1 MCIAPDGGRRLAGPE
16 TAALKAAPHGIQPA
30 GLAKPAALPQKPPN
44 QRHPK
49 SDAAP
54 FCMTADVEAFMADFD
69 LGKIRNI
76 GITAHIDAGKTTT
89 TERILYYTG
98 VSHRIGEVHD
108 GNTTTDYMDQE
119 RERGITITSAAVTC
133 EWKDHRINIIDTPGH
148 IDFNIEVNRSL
159 RVLDGAIFI
168 IEGVAGVQPQ
178 SETNWRLADR
188 YNVPRIIFI
197 NKLDRTG
204 ADFFR
209 AFATLKEKLDIVAL
223 PLQLPIGI
231 EDSFLGVIDLVEM
244 KAIIWEG
251 GELGAKFH
259 DEEIPEAMKEQAA
272 EYRQNL
278 LDTALSVDNEAM
290 EEYFDKGDVSVET
303 LKRCIKAGAISGAFR
318 PVLCGTAF
326 KNKGVQPL
334 LDAVLDYLPSP
345 VDVPGIRVAPEEGQ
359 DDDPNARRIKADPN
373 APFAG
378 LAFKI
383 INDKY
388 GTLTFV
394 RVYAGTLKSSDT
406 VMNTTKGH
414 KERIGRMF
422 QMHADKR
429 AEIKEVHAG
438 DIAAFVGL
446 KDTGTGDTLASSD
459 DPVVLER
466 MAFPVPVI
474 DISVEPKTKEGVEK
488 MTLGLQK
495 LAGEDPSLRLKTD
508 QETGQ
513 TILSGMG
520 ELHLEIII
528 DRLKREYGVDA
539 NIGAPQVAYRET
551 ISKSHT
557 ETYTHKKQSG
567 GSGQYAEVK
576 IVFEPQERNE
586 GVLFENKVVGGT
598 VPKEYIPA
606 VEKGIRNQ
614 ADTGVL
620 AGFPTV
626 DFKYTLV
633 DGKYHDVDSSAL
645 AFEIAAKACFRE
657 GMKKAGPII
666 LEPIMDVEITTPQD
680 HVGDVV
686 GDLNR
691 RRGQIQNQ
699 ESSGST
705 VIVRAHVP
713 LKEMFGYISHLRSMT
728 KGRASFTM
736 QFHHYDPVPR
746 NIADE
751 IMTKSA

>member
-1 MCIAPDGGRRLAGPE
+1 VGKGPARRPASCGQRRLNVSTTRLE
-16 TAALKAAPHGIQPA
+16 
-30 GLAKPAALPQKPPN
+30 
-44 QRHPK
+44 
-49 SDAAP
+49 
-54 FCMTADVEAFMADFD
+54 
-69 LGKIRNI
+69 KIRNI

-89 TERILYYTG
+89 TERMLYYTG
-98 VSHRIGEVHD
+98 SSYKIGEVHD
-108 GNTTTDYMDQE
+108 GNTTTDYMEQE

-133 EWKDHRINIIDTPGH
+133 EWNDHRINIIDTPGH

-159 RVLDGAIFI
+159 RVLDGAVFI

-204 ADFFR
+204 ADFYR
-209 AFATLKEKLDIVAL
+209 ACDSLKEKLDIVAV

-231 EDSFLGVIDLVEM
+231 EDKFAGVVDLVEM
-244 KAIIWEG
+244 KAVVWEG
-251 GELGAKFH
+251 TELGAKYH
-259 DEEIPEAMKEQAA
+259 DEPIPADLEERAK

-278 LDTALSVDNEAM
+278 LDTALSVDDAAM
-290 EEYFDKGDVSVET
+290 EEYFEKGDVSVET
-303 LKRCIKAGAISGAFR
+303 LKRCIKAGTISGAFR
-318 PVLCGTAF
+318 PVLCGSAF
-326 KNKGVQPL
+326 KNKAVQPL
-334 LDAVLDYLPSP
+334 LDAVVDYLPSP
-345 VDVPGIRVAPEEGQ
+345 VDVPGIPVVAAEGEPEDE
-359 DDDPNARRIKADPN
+359 NVERRRIKADPE

-394 RVYAGTLKSSDT
+394 RVYAGTLKNGDS
-406 VMNTTKGH
+406 VKNTTKGH
-414 KERIGRMF
+414 RERVGRMF

-429 AEIKEVHAG
+429 QEIKEVVAG

-446 KDTGTGDTLASSD
+446 KDTGTGDTLASEK
-459 DPVVLER
+459 DPVILER

-474 DISVEPKTKEGVEK
+474 DISVEPRTKDSVEK
-488 MTLGLQK
+488 MTIGLQK
-495 LAGEDPSLRLKTD
+495 LAAEDPSLRLKTD

-528 DRLKREYGVDA
+528 DRLKREYGVEA

-551 ISKSHT
+551 ITRPHT
-557 ETYTHKKQSG
+557 ETYTHKKQTG

-576 IVFEPQERNE
+576 IQFEPLERNG
-586 GVLFENKVVGGT
+586 GVVFENKVVGGS
-598 VPKEYIPA
+598 VPREYIPA
-606 VEKGIRNQ
+606 VEKGIKQ
-614 ADTGVL
+614 QSDTGVL

-626 DFKYTLV
+626 DFKYTLL

-645 AFEIAAKACFRE
+645 AFEIAAKACYRD
-657 GMKKAGPII
+657 GMRKAAPII
-666 LEPIMDVEITTPQD
+666 LEPIMDVEVTTPND

-691 RRGQIQNQ
+691 RRGMIQNQ

-705 VIVRAHVP
+705 VMVRAHVP
-713 LKEMFGYISHLRSMT
+713 LKEMFGYISELRSMT

-751 IMTKSA
+751 IMAKSA

>member
-1 MCIAPDGGRRLAGPE
+1 M
-16 TAALKAAPHGIQPA
+16 PA
-30 GLAKPAALPQKPPN
+30 TSL
-44 QRHPK
+44 
-49 SDAAP
+49 D
-54 FCMTADVEAFMADFD
+54 
-69 LGKIRNI
+69 KIRNI

-89 TERILYYTG
+89 TERILHYTG
-98 VSHRIGEVHD
+98 VSHKIGEVHD
-108 GNTTTDYMDQE
+108 GNTTTDYMEQE

-133 EWKDHRINIIDTPGH
+133 EWQGYQINIIDTPGH

-209 AFATLKEKLDIVAL
+209 AFATLKEKLDIIAI

-231 EDSFLGVIDLVEM
+231 EDKFIGVVDLVEM
-244 KAIIWEG
+244 KAIVWEG
-251 GELGAKFH
+251 GDLGAKYH
-259 DEEIPEAMKEQAA
+259 DEEIPADLLEQAK
-272 EYRQNL
+272 EYRQLL
-278 LDTALSVDNEAM
+278 LDTALSVDDAGM
-290 EEYFDKGDVSVET
+290 EEYFEHGDVSVAT
-303 LKRCIKAGAISGAFR
+303 LKRAIKTGAITGAFR

-334 LDAVLDYLPSP
+334 LDAVIDYLPSP
-345 VDVPGIRVAPEEGQ
+345 IDVPGIKVALEEGQ
-359 DDDPNARRIKADPN
+359 EDADVPDRRVIRADPK

-388 GTLTFV
+388 GALTFV
-394 RVYAGTLKSSDT
+394 RVYAGTLKSGDT
-406 VMNTTKGH
+406 VINTTKGH
-414 KERIGRMF
+414 RERIGRMF

-429 AEIKEVHAG
+429 AEVKEVTAG

-446 KDTGTGDTLASSD
+446 KDTGTGDTLASAD
-459 DPVVLER
+459 DKIILER
-466 MAFPVPVI
+466 MVFPVPVI
-474 DISVEPKTKEGVEK
+474 DISVEPKTKESVEK

-495 LAGEDPSLRLKTD
+495 LASEDPSLRLRTD

-528 DRLKREYGVDA
+528 DRLQREYAVEA

-551 ISKSHT
+551 ISKPHT

-576 IVFEPQERNE
+576 IVFEPQARNA
-586 GVLFENKVVGGT
+586 GVLFVNGVTGGS

-606 VEKGIRNQ
+606 VEKGIRVQ

-626 DFKYTLV
+626 DFKYTLT

-657 GMKKAGPII
+657 GMKKASPII
-666 LEPIMDVEITTPQD
+666 LEPIMDVEVTTPQD

-705 VIVRAHVP
+705 IIVRAHVP
-713 LKEMFGYISHLRSMT
+713 LKEMFGYISTLRSMT

-746 NIADE
+746 NIAEE
-751 IMTKSA
+751 IMAKSA

>member
-1 MCIAPDGGRRLAGPE
+1 
-16 TAALKAAPHGIQPA
+16 
-30 GLAKPAALPQKPPN
+30 
-44 QRHPK
+44 
-49 SDAAP
+49 
-54 FCMTADVEAFMADFD
+54 
-69 LGKIRNI
+69 
-76 GITAHIDAGKTTT
+76 
-89 TERILYYTG
+89 
-98 VSHRIGEVHD
+98 
-108 GNTTTDYMDQE
+108 
-119 RERGITITSAAVTC
+119 
-133 EWKDHRINIIDTPGH
+133 
-148 IDFNIEVNRSL
+148 
-159 RVLDGAIFI
+159 VLDGAIFI

-231 EDSFLGVIDLVEM
+231 EDKFAGVVDLVEM

-251 GELGAKFH
+251 GELGAKYH
-259 DEEIPEAMKEQAA
+259 DEPIPADLAEQAK
-272 EYRQNL
+272 EYRQLL
-278 LDTALSVDNEAM
+278 LDTALAVDDAAM
-290 EEYFDKGDVSVET
+290 EEYFDKGDVAVAT
-303 LKRCIKAGAISGAFR
+303 LKRCIKAGTISGAFR

-334 LDAVLDYLPSP
+334 LDAVVDYLPSP
-345 VDVPGIRVAPEEGQ
+345 VDVPGISVAAGEGEEDGEHS
-359 DDDPNARRIKADPN
+359 DRRRIKADPG

-394 RVYAGTLKSSDT
+394 RVYAGTLKSGDM
-406 VMNTTKGH
+406 VLNTTKGH
-414 KERIGRMF
+414 RERIGRMF

-446 KDTGTGDTLASSD
+446 KDTGTGDTLASQQ

-474 DISVEPKTKEGVEK
+474 DISVEPRTKEAVEK
-488 MTLGLQK
+488 MSLGLQK
-495 LAGEDPSLRLKTD
+495 LAGEDPSLRLRTD

-528 DRLKREYGVDA
+528 DRLRREYGVEA

-551 ISKSHT
+551 ITRPHT
-557 ETYTHKKQSG
+557 ETYTHKKQTG

-576 IVFEPQERNE
+576 IAFEPLARNE
-586 GVLFENKVVGGT
+586 GVMFENKVIGGA

-606 VEKGIRNQ
+606 VEKGIKQQ
-614 ADTGVL
+614 AESGVL

-626 DFKYTLV
+626 DFRFSLL

-645 AFEIAAKACFRE
+645 AFEIAAKSCFRD
-657 GMKKAGPII
+657 GMKKAAPII
-666 LEPIMDVEITTPQD
+666 LEPVMDVEITTPSD

-691 RRGQIQNQ
+691 RRGMIQNQ
-699 ESSGST
+699 ESTGST

-713 LKEMFGYISHLRSMT
+713 LKEMFGYISDLRSMT

-746 NIADE
+746 AIADE
-751 IMTKSA
+751 IMAKSA

>member
-1 MCIAPDGGRRLAGPE
+1 MSDHPAPVSAA
-16 TAALKAAPHGIQPA
+16 TAALA
-30 GLAKPAALPQKPPN
+30 
-44 QRHPK
+44 R
-49 SDAAP
+49 
-54 FCMTADVEAFMADFD
+54 
-69 LGKIRNI
+69 IRNI

-108 GNTTTDYMDQE
+108 GNTTTDYMAQE

-159 RVLDGAIFI
+159 RVLDGAVFI

-204 ADFFR
+204 ADFYR
-209 AFATLKEKLDIVAL
+209 AFDTLKEKLDIVAL
-223 PLQLPIGI
+223 PLQLPIGV
-231 EDSFLGVIDLVEM
+231 EDNFLGVVDLVEM

-259 DEEIPEAMKEQAA
+259 DEEIPADLMEKAKEA
-272 EYRQNL
+272 RQLL
-278 LDTALSVDNEAM
+278 LDTALSVDDAGM
-290 EEYFDKGDVSVET
+290 EEYFEKGDVDVAT
-303 LKRCIKAGAISGAFR
+303 LKRAIKTGTIAGAFR

-345 VDVPGIRVAPEEGQ
+345 IDVPGISIAAEEGEE
-359 DDDPNARRIKADPN
+359 DGEHSNRRRIPANPD

-388 GTLTFV
+388 GTLTFI
-394 RVYAGTLKSSDT
+394 RVYAGTLKTGDT
-406 VMNTTKGH
+406 VMNTTKDH
-414 KERIGRMF
+414 KERISRMF

-459 DPVVLER
+459 DPVILER
-466 MAFPVPVI
+466 MSFPVPVI
-474 DISVEPKTKEGVEK
+474 DISVEPKTKDSVEK
-488 MTLGLQK
+488 MSIGLQK

-508 QETGQ
+508 QESGQ

-528 DRLKREYGVDA
+528 DRLRREYGVDC

-576 IVFEPQERNE
+576 VIFEPTERNTGIVFE
-586 GVLFENKVVGGT
+586 NKTVGGS
-598 VPKEYIPA
+598 VPREYIPA
-606 VEKGIRNQ
+606 VEKGIRVQ
-614 ADTGVL
+614 SDTGVL
-620 AGFPTV
+620 AGFQTV

-657 GMKKAGPII
+657 GMKKASPII
-666 LEPIMDVEITTPQD
+666 LEPVMDVEVTTPND

-699 ESSGST
+699 ESAGST
-705 VIVRAHVP
+705 VMVRAHVP
-713 LKEMFGYISHLRSMT
+713 LKEMFGYISDLRSMT

-751 IMTKSA
+751 IMSKAG

>member
-1 MCIAPDGGRRLAGPE
+1 MSVTMSEATSLLA
-16 TAALKAAPHGIQPA
+16 
-30 GLAKPAALPQKPPN
+30 
-44 QRHPK
+44 
-49 SDAAP
+49 
-54 FCMTADVEAFMADFD
+54 
-69 LGKIRNI
+69 KIRNI

-108 GNTTTDYMDQE
+108 GNTTTDYMEQE

-159 RVLDGAIFI
+159 RVLDGAVFI

-204 ADFFR
+204 ADFYR
-209 AFATLKEKLDIVAL
+209 AFDTLKEKLDIVAL
-223 PLQLPIGI
+223 PLQLPIGT
-231 EDSFLGVIDLVEM
+231 EDQFIGVVDLVEM

-259 DEEIPEAMKEQAA
+259 DEPIPPDLMEKALEH
-272 EYRQNL
+272 RQTL
-278 LDTALSVDNEAM
+278 LDTALSVDNDAM
-290 EEYFDKGDVSVET
+290 EEYFDKGDVDVST

-345 VDVPGIRVAPEEGQ
+345 IDVPGIKVAADEGVEERV
-359 DDDPNARRIKADPN
+359 DDDRRVIPANPDS
-373 APFAG
+373 PFAG

-394 RVYAGTLKSSDT
+394 RVYAGTLKSGDT
-406 VMNTTKGH
+406 VMNTTKDH
-414 KERIGRMF
+414 RERIGRMF

-446 KDTGTGDTLASSD
+446 KDTGTGDTLASAD

-495 LAGEDPSLRLKTD
+495 LAGEDPSLRLRTD
-508 QETGQ
+508 QESGQ

-528 DRLKREYGVDA
+528 DRLRREYGVDA

-551 ISKSHT
+551 ISRPHT
-557 ETYTHKKQSG
+557 ETYTHKKQTG

-576 IVFEPQERNE
+576 IVFEPLERNA
-586 GVLFENKVVGGT
+586 GIVFENKVVGGA
-598 VPKEYIPA
+598 VPREYIPA
-606 VEKGIRNQ
+606 VEKGIRVQ
-614 ADTGVL
+614 CETGVL

-626 DFKYTLV
+626 DFKYTLI

-645 AFEIAAKACFRE
+645 AFEIAAKACFRD
-657 GMKKAGPII
+657 GMKRATPII
-666 LEPIMDVEITTPQD
+666 LEPVMDVEVTTPQD

-691 RRGQIQNQ
+691 RRGVIQSQ
-699 ESSGST
+699 DSSGST

-713 LKEMFGYISHLRSMT
+713 LKEMFGYISQLRGMT

-751 IMTKSA
+751 IMSKSG

>member
-1 MCIAPDGGRRLAGPE
+1 MSANPLA
-16 TAALKAAPHGIQPA
+16 L
-30 GLAKPAALPQKPPN
+30 
-44 QRHPK
+44 
-49 SDAAP
+49 
-54 FCMTADVEAFMADFD
+54 
-69 LGKIRNI
+69 IRNI

-98 VSHRIGEVHD
+98 MSHRIGEVHD

-159 RVLDGAIFI
+159 RVLDGAVFI

-204 ADFFR
+204 ADFYR
-209 AFATLKEKLDIVAL
+209 AFDTLKEKLDIIAL
-223 PLQLPIGI
+223 PLQLPIGE
-231 EDSFLGVIDLVEM
+231 EDKFIGVIDLIEM
-244 KAIIWEG
+244 KAIVWEG

-259 DEEIPEAMKEQAA
+259 DEPIPAELADKAA
-272 EYRQNL
+272 EYRQLL
-278 LDTALSVDNEAM
+278 LDTALSVDDAGM
-290 EEYFDKGDVSVET
+290 EEYFEKGDVSIET
-303 LKRCIKAGAISGAFR
+303 LKRAIKTGTISGAFR

-345 VDVPGIRVAPEEGQ
+345 IDVPGIAVAAEEGQ
-359 DDDPNARRIKADPN
+359 EETDLTGRRRIKADPN
-373 APFAG
+373 APFSG

-388 GTLTFV
+388 GALTFV
-394 RVYAGTLKSSDT
+394 RVYSGTLKSGDT
-406 VMNTTKGH
+406 VLNTTREG
-414 KERIGRMF
+414 KERVGRMF

-446 KDTGTGDTLASSD
+446 KDTGTGDTLASAD

-474 DISVEPKTKEGVEK
+474 DISVEPKTKDSVEK

-508 QETGQ
+508 QESGQ

-528 DRLKREYGVDA
+528 DRLRREYGVEA

-551 ISKSHT
+551 ISKPHT
-557 ETYTHKKQSG
+557 EVYTHKKQSG

-576 IVFEPQERNE
+576 IIFEPLDRNG
-586 GVLFENKVVGGT
+586 GVVFENKVVGGS

-606 VEKGIRNQ
+606 VEKGIRMQ
-614 ADTGVL
+614 CETGVL
-620 AGFPTV
+620 AGFQTV

-645 AFEIAAKACFRE
+645 AFEIAAKACFRD
-657 GMKKAGPII
+657 GMKKASPII
-666 LEPIMDVEITTPQD
+666 LEPIMDVEVTTPND

-691 RRGQIQNQ
+691 RRGQIQTQ
-699 ESSGST
+699 ETAGST
-705 VIVRAHVP
+705 IMVRAHVP
-713 LKEMFGYISHLRSMT
+713 LKEMFGYISDLRSMT

-751 IMTKSA
+751 IMAKSA

>member
-1 MCIAPDGGRRLAGPE
+1 MSVTPLD
-16 TAALKAAPHGIQPA
+16 
-30 GLAKPAALPQKPPN
+30 
-44 QRHPK
+44 
-49 SDAAP
+49 
-54 FCMTADVEAFMADFD
+54 
-69 LGKIRNI
+69 KIRNI

-98 VSHRIGEVHD
+98 VSHKIGEVHD
-108 GNTTTDYMDQE
+108 GNTTTDYMEQE

-133 EWKDHRINIIDTPGH
+133 EWKDTRINIIDTPGH

-188 YNVPRIIFI
+188 YNVPRLIFI

-204 ADFFR
+204 ADFYR
-209 AFATLKEKLDIVAL
+209 AFDTLLEKLDIVAL
-223 PLQLPIGI
+223 PLQLPIGV
-231 EDSFLGVIDLVEM
+231 EDGFLGVVDLVEM

-251 GELGAKFH
+251 GELGAKYH
-259 DEEIPEAMKEQAA
+259 YEDIPADMA
-272 EYRQNL
+272 ELVATHRQTL
-278 LDTALSVDNEAM
+278 LDTALSVDEQAM
-290 EEYFDKGDVSVET
+290 EEYFDKGDVSIET
-303 LKRCIKAGAISGAFR
+303 MKRCIKRGTIDGSFR

-334 LDAVLDYLPSP
+334 LDAVIDYLPSP
-345 VDVPGIRVAPEEGQ
+345 IDVPGIAVAVEEGEEEGNLA
-359 DDDPNARRIKADPN
+359 DRRRIPADPK

-394 RVYAGTLKSSDT
+394 RVYAGTLKSGDM
-406 VMNTTKGH
+406 VQNTTKGH
-414 KERIGRMF
+414 RERIGRMF

-429 AEIKEVHAG
+429 AEIKEVEAG

-446 KDTGTGDTLASSD
+446 KDTGTGDTLASND

-474 DISVEPKTKEGVEK
+474 DISVEPRTKEAVEK

-495 LAGEDPSLRLKTD
+495 LAGEDPSLRLRTD

-528 DRLKREYGVDA
+528 DRLRREYGVDC

-551 ISKSHT
+551 ISKPHT
-557 ETYTHKKQSG
+557 EIYTHKKQSG

-576 IVFEPQERNE
+576 IIFAPLERNT
-586 GVLFENKVVGGT
+586 GVVFENKVVGGS

-606 VEKGIRNQ
+606 VEKGIRVQ

-645 AFEIAAKACFRE
+645 AFEIAAKACFRD
-657 GMKKAGPII
+657 GMKLAGPII
-666 LEPIMDVEITTPQD
+666 LEPIMDVEVTTPQD

-746 NIADE
+746 NVADE
-751 IMTKSA
+751 IMKKSA

>member
-1 MCIAPDGGRRLAGPE
+1 
-16 TAALKAAPHGIQPA
+16 
-30 GLAKPAALPQKPPN
+30 
-44 QRHPK
+44 
-49 SDAAP
+49 
-54 FCMTADVEAFMADFD
+54 MAHSP
-69 LGKIRNI
+69 LEKIRNI

-98 VSHRIGEVHD
+98 KSHRIGEVHD
-108 GNTTTDYMDQE
+108 GNTTTDYMEQE
-119 RERGITITSAAVTC
+119 RERGITITSAAVTAM
-133 EWKDHRINIIDTPGH
+133 WNDNRINIIDTPGH

-188 YNVPRIIFI
+188 YRVPRIIFI

-204 ADFFR
+204 ADFYK
-209 AFATLKEKLDIVAL
+209 AAETLTEKLGINWVA
-223 PLQLPIGI
+223 LQLPIGI
-231 EDSFLGVIDLVEM
+231 EDQLKGVVDLVEM
-244 KAIIWEG
+244 KALIWEG
-251 GELGAKFH
+251 DELGAKYH
-259 DEEIPEAMKEQAA
+259 EAPIPADMADKVA
-272 EYRQNL
+272 EYRQIL
-278 LDTALSVDNEAM
+278 LDTAVGIDETAM
-290 EEYFDKGDVSVET
+290 EEYFADGDVSIAT
-303 LKRCIKAGAISGAFR
+303 LKRCIKKGTISGEFR
-318 PVLCGTAF
+318 PVLCGSAF

-334 LDAVLDYLPSP
+334 LDAVIDYLPSP
-345 VDVPGIRVAPEEGQ
+345 LDVEGIKVAPEEGQ
-359 DDDPNARRIKADPN
+359 DETAERRIIAVKTDG
-373 APFAG
+373 PFAG

-388 GTLTFV
+388 GNLTFV
-394 RVYAGTLKSSDT
+394 RVYSGVLRQGDM

-429 AEIKEVHAG
+429 EEIKEVIAG

-446 KDTGTGDTLASSD
+446 KDTGTGDTLASQE

-474 DISVEPKTKEGVEK
+474 DISVEPKTKEAVEK
-488 MTLGLQK
+488 MTMGLGK
-495 LAGEDPSLRLKTD
+495 LAGEDPSLRVKTD

-513 TILSGMG
+513 VILSGMG
-520 ELHLEIII
+520 ELHLEIIV
-528 DRLKREYGVDA
+528 DRLRREYGVDC

-551 ISKSHT
+551 ITKSHT

-576 IVFEPQERNE
+576 ITFEPKERNTGIE
-586 GVLFENKVVGGT
+586 FHNGVVGGS

-606 VEKGIRNQ
+606 VDKGIKVQ

-626 DFKYTLV
+626 DFKFSLV

-645 AFEIAAKACFRE
+645 AFEIAGKACFRE
-657 GMKKAGPII
+657 GMKKAGPVI
-666 LEPIMDVEITTPQD
+666 LEPIMDVEVTTPQD

-691 RRGQIQNQ
+691 RRGVIQNQ
-699 ESSGST
+699 DMAGTS

-713 LKEMFGYISHLRSMT
+713 LKEMFGYISNLRGMT
-728 KGRASFTM
+728 KGRASFSM

-746 NIADE
+746 NVADE
-751 IMTKSA
+751 IMKAAG

>member
-1 MCIAPDGGRRLAGPE
+1 MSGTPLD
-16 TAALKAAPHGIQPA
+16 
-30 GLAKPAALPQKPPN
+30 
-44 QRHPK
+44 
-49 SDAAP
+49 
-54 FCMTADVEAFMADFD
+54 
-69 LGKIRNI
+69 KIRNI

-98 VSHRIGEVHD
+98 ESHKIGEVHD

-133 EWKDHRINIIDTPGH
+133 NWKDTRINIIDTPGH

-209 AFATLKEKLDIVAL
+209 AFGTLKEKLDIIAL

-231 EDSFLGVIDLVEM
+231 EDKFLGVIDLVEM
-244 KAIIWEG
+244 KSIIWEG

-259 DEEIPEAMKEQAA
+259 DEPIPADLAEQAA
-272 EYRQNL
+272 EYRQLL
-278 LDTALSVDNEAM
+278 LDTALSVDDAGM
-290 EEYFDKGDVSVET
+290 EEYFEKGDVAVET
-303 LKRCIKAGAISGAFR
+303 LKRAIKTGTISGAFR

-334 LDAVLDYLPSP
+334 LDAVIDYLPSP
-345 VDVPGIRVAPEEGQ
+345 VDVPGIAVALDEGV
-359 DDDPNARRIKADPN
+359 DESEHPDRRRIPADPK

-394 RVYAGTLKSSDT
+394 RVYAGTLKSGDM

-414 KERIGRMF
+414 RERIGRMF

-429 AEIKEVHAG
+429 AEIKEVEAG

-446 KDTGTGDTLASSD
+446 KDTGTGDTLASND
-459 DPVVLER
+459 DPVILER

-474 DISVEPKTKEGVEK
+474 DISVEPRTKEAVEK

-495 LAGEDPSLRLKTD
+495 LAGEDPSLRLRTD

-528 DRLKREYGVDA
+528 DRLRREYGVDC

-551 ISKSHT
+551 ISKPWT

-576 IVFEPQERNE
+576 IIFEPQERNA
-586 GVLFENKVVGGT
+586 GVLFENKVVGGS

-606 VEKGIRNQ
+606 VEKGIKVQ

-657 GMKKAGPII
+657 GMKKASPII

-705 VIVRAHVP
+705 VIVRAQVP
-713 LKEMFGYISHLRSMT
+713 LKEMFGDISHLRSMT
-728 KGRASFTM
+728 KGRAPFTM

-751 IMTKSA
+751 IMAKSA

>member
-1 MCIAPDGGRRLAGPE
+1 MSGTPLD
-16 TAALKAAPHGIQPA
+16 
-30 GLAKPAALPQKPPN
+30 
-44 QRHPK
+44 
-49 SDAAP
+49 
-54 FCMTADVEAFMADFD
+54 
-69 LGKIRNI
+69 KIRNI

-98 VSHRIGEVHD
+98 ESHKIGEVHD

-133 EWKDHRINIIDTPGH
+133 NWKDTRINIIDTPGH

-209 AFATLKEKLDIVAL
+209 AFGTLKEKLDIIAL

-231 EDSFLGVIDLVEM
+231 EDKFLGVIDLVEM

-259 DEEIPEAMKEQAA
+259 DEPIPADLAEQAA
-272 EYRQNL
+272 EYRQLL
-278 LDTALSVDNEAM
+278 LDTALSVDDAGM
-290 EEYFDKGDVSVET
+290 EEYFEKGDVAVDT
-303 LKRCIKAGAISGAFR
+303 LKRAIKTGTISGAFR

-334 LDAVLDYLPSP
+334 LDAVIDYLPSP
-345 VDVPGIRVAPEEGQ
+345 VDVPGIAVALDEGV
-359 DDDPNARRIKADPN
+359 DESEHPDRRRIPADPK

-394 RVYAGTLKSSDT
+394 RVYAGTLKSGDM

-414 KERIGRMF
+414 RERIGRMF

-429 AEIKEVHAG
+429 AEIKEVEAG

-446 KDTGTGDTLASSD
+446 KDTGTGDTLASND
-459 DPVVLER
+459 DPVILER

-474 DISVEPKTKEGVEK
+474 DISVEPRTKEAVEK

-495 LAGEDPSLRLKTD
+495 LAGEDPSLRLRTD

-528 DRLKREYGVDA
+528 DRLRREYGVDC

-551 ISKSHT
+551 ISKPWT

-576 IVFEPQERNE
+576 IIFEPQERNA
-586 GVLFENKVVGGT
+586 GVLFENKVVGGS
-598 VPKEYIPA
+598 VPREYIPA
-606 VEKGIRNQ
+606 VEKGIKVQ

-657 GMKKAGPII
+657 GMKKASPII

-705 VIVRAHVP
+705 VIVRAQVP

-751 IMTKSA
+751 IMAKSA

>member
-1 MCIAPDGGRRLAGPE
+1 MSIVPLDR
-16 TAALKAAPHGIQPA
+16 
-30 GLAKPAALPQKPPN
+30 
-44 QRHPK
+44 
-49 SDAAP
+49 
-54 FCMTADVEAFMADFD
+54 
-69 LGKIRNI
+69 IRNI

-98 VSHRIGEVHD
+98 VSHKIGEVHD

-133 EWKDHRINIIDTPGH
+133 EWKDNRINIIDTPGH

-204 ADFFR
+204 ADFYR
-209 AFATLKEKLDIVAL
+209 AFDTLLEKLDIVAL
-223 PLQLPIGI
+223 PLQLPIGE
-231 EDSFLGVIDLVEM
+231 EDSFLGVVDLVEM

-251 GELGAKFH
+251 GELGAKYH
-259 DEEIPEAMKEQAA
+259 YEDIPADLADKAA
-272 EYRQNL
+272 KYRQEL
-278 LDTALSVDNEAM
+278 LDTALSVDTEAM
-290 EEYFDKGDVSVET
+290 EEYFEKGDVEIET
-303 LKRCIKAGAISGAFR
+303 LKKCIKRGTIDGTFR

-334 LDAVLDYLPSP
+334 LDAVIDYLPSP
-345 VDVPGIRVAPEEGQ
+345 IDVPGIAVAAEEGEEDGLTSEQ
-359 DDDPNARRIKADPN
+359 IAEVHAKRRRIKADPK

-383 INDKY
+383 INDKF

-394 RVYAGTLKSSDT
+394 RVYSGTLKSGDT
-406 VMNTTKGH
+406 VQNTTKGH
-414 KERIGRMF
+414 RERIGRMF

-429 AEIKEVHAG
+429 ELIDEVIAG

-446 KDTGTGDTLASSD
+446 KDTGTGDTLASND
-459 DPVVLER
+459 DPVILER

-474 DISVEPKTKEGVEK
+474 DISVEPRTKEAVEK

-495 LAGEDPSLRLKTD
+495 LAGEDPSLRLRTD

-528 DRLKREYGVDA
+528 DRLRREYGVDC

-551 ISKSHT
+551 ISKAHT

-576 IVFEPQERNE
+576 IIFEPLERNT
-586 GVLFENKVVGGT
+586 GIVFENKVVGGS

-606 VEKGIRNQ
+606 VEKGIRVQ

-626 DFKYTLV
+626 DFKYTLI

-645 AFEIAAKACFRE
+645 AFEIAAKACFRD
-657 GMKKAGPII
+657 GMKNAAPII

-746 NIADE
+746 NVADE
-751 IMTKSA
+751 IMKKSA

>member
-1 MCIAPDGGRRLAGPE
+1 MPGPDLA
-16 TAALKAAPHGIQPA
+16 H
-30 GLAKPAALPQKPPN
+30 
-44 QRHPK
+44 
-49 SDAAP
+49 
-54 FCMTADVEAFMADFD
+54 
-69 LGKIRNI
+69 IRNI

-108 GNTTTDYMDQE
+108 GNTTTDYMEQE

-133 EWKDHRINIIDTPGH
+133 EWRDHRINIIDTPGH

-188 YNVPRIIFI
+188 YNVPRVIFI

-204 ADFFR
+204 ADFYR
-209 AFATLKEKLDIVAL
+209 SLATLKEKLDIVAL

-231 EDSFLGVIDLVEM
+231 EDKFIGVVDLVEM
-244 KAIIWEG
+244 KALVWEG
-251 GELGAKFH
+251 GELGAKYH
-259 DEEIPEAMKEQAA
+259 DEPIPADMAKSVA
-272 EYRQNL
+272 EYRQVL
-278 LDTALSVDNEAM
+278 LDTALSVDDAAM
-290 EEYFDKGDVSVET
+290 EEYFEKGDVSADT
-303 LKRCIKAGAISGAFR
+303 LKRCIKAGSISGAFR

-334 LDAVLDYLPSP
+334 LDAVIDYLPSP
-345 VDVPGIRVAPEEGQ
+345 IDVPGISVATEEDDEEGLVR
-359 DDDPNARRIKADPN
+359 RRIKADPD

-394 RVYAGTLKSSDT
+394 RVYAGTLKSGDT
-406 VMNTTKGH
+406 VLNTTREH
-414 KERIGRMF
+414 RERIGRMF

-446 KDTGTGDTLASSD
+446 KDTGTGDTLASEK
-459 DPVVLER
+459 DPVILER

-474 DISVEPKTKEGVEK
+474 DISVEPRTKEGVEK

-495 LAGEDPSLRLKTD
+495 LAGEDPSLRLRSD

-528 DRLKREYGVDA
+528 DRLKREYGVEA
-539 NIGAPQVAYRET
+539 NVGAPQVAYRET
-551 ISKSHT
+551 ISRPHT
-557 ETYTHKKQSG
+557 EIYTHKKQTG

-576 IVFEPQERNE
+576 IKFEPLDRNS
-586 GVLFENKVVGGT
+586 GVQFENDVVGGS
-598 VPKEYIPA
+598 VPREYIPA
-606 VEKGIRNQ
+606 VEKGLKSQ
-614 ADTGVL
+614 AGTGVL

-626 DFKYTLV
+626 DFKASLL

-645 AFEIAAKACFRE
+645 AFEIAAKACFRD

-666 LEPIMDVEITTPQD
+666 LEPVMDVEVTTPQD

-691 RRGQIQNQ
+691 RRGMIQNQ

-705 VIVRAHVP
+705 IIVRAHVP
-713 LKEMFGYISHLRSMT
+713 LKEMFGYISDLRSMT

>member
-1 MCIAPDGGRRLAGPE
+1 M
-16 TAALKAAPHGIQPA
+16 TSTQPL
-30 GLAKPAALPQKPPN
+30 GL
-44 QRHPK
+44 
-49 SDAAP
+49 
-54 FCMTADVEAFMADFD
+54 
-69 LGKIRNI
+69 IRNI

-98 VSHRIGEVHD
+98 VSHKIGEVHD
-108 GNTTTDYMDQE
+108 GNTTTDYMEQE

-133 EWKDHRINIIDTPGH
+133 EWKGHRINIIDTPGH

-209 AFATLKEKLDIVAL
+209 AFDTLKEKLDIVAL

-231 EDSFLGVIDLVEM
+231 EETFVGVVDLVEM

-251 GELGAKFH
+251 GELGAAFH
-259 DEEIPEAMKEQAA
+259 DAPIPAELAEKAAAYREA
-272 EYRQNL
+272 L
-278 LDTALSVDNEAM
+278 LDTALSVDTVAM
-290 EEYFDKGDVSVET
+290 EEYFEKGDVSVET
-303 LKRCIKAGAISGAFR
+303 LKRCIKQGAISGAFR

-345 VDVPGIRVAPEEGQ
+345 IDVPGIKVAAEEGEE
-359 DDDPNARRIKADPN
+359 DTPEALAKRRVIPANPN

-394 RVYAGTLKSSDT
+394 RVYSGVLKSGDT

-414 KERIGRMF
+414 RERIGRMF

-429 AEIKEVHAG
+429 AEIKEVTAG

-446 KDTGTGDTLASSD
+446 KDTGTGDTLAAAED
-459 DPVVLER
+459 QVVLER

-551 ISKSHT
+551 ISRAHT

-576 IVFEPQERNE
+576 IIFEPQERNQ
-586 GVLFENKVVGGT
+586 GVLFENKVVGGAI
-598 VPKEYIPA
+598 PKEYIPA
-606 VEKGIRNQ
+606 VEKGIRVQ

-620 AGFPTV
+620 AGFQTV
-626 DFKYTLV
+626 DFKYILV

-666 LEPIMDVEITTPQD
+666 LEPIMDVEVTTPND

-691 RRGQIQNQ
+691 RRGMIQNQ

-746 NIADE
+746 NVADE
-751 IMTKSA
+751 IMAKSA

>member
-1 MCIAPDGGRRLAGPE
+1 V
-16 TAALKAAPHGIQPA
+16 
-30 GLAKPAALPQKPPN
+30 
-44 QRHPK
+44 
-49 SDAAP
+49 SDTP
-54 FCMTADVEAFMADFD
+54 LDR
-69 LGKIRNI
+69 IRNI

-98 VSHRIGEVHD
+98 VSHKIGEVHD

-133 EWKDHRINIIDTPGH
+133 EWNGTRINIIDTPGH

-209 AFATLKEKLDIVAL
+209 AFDTLKEKLDIVAL
-223 PLQLPIGI
+223 PLQLPIGE
-231 EDSFLGVIDLVEM
+231 EDKFLGVVDLVEM

-251 GELGAKFH
+251 GELGAKYH
-259 DEEIPEAMKEQAA
+259 YEPIPEDLVAKSG
-272 EYRQNL
+272 EYRQLL
-278 LDTALSVDNEAM
+278 LDTAVSVDEKAM
-290 EEYFDKGDVSVET
+290 EEYFANGDVSVAT
-303 LKRCIKAGAISGAFR
+303 LKACIKKGTISGEFR

-334 LDAVLDYLPSP
+334 LDAVIDYLPSP
-345 VDVPGIRVAPEEGQ
+345 VDVPGIAVALDEGI
-359 DDDPNARRIKADPN
+359 DETLHPDRRRIPANPK

-394 RVYAGTLKSSDT
+394 RVYAGTLKSGDT
-406 VMNTTKGH
+406 VMNTTKSH
-414 KERIGRMF
+414 RERIGRMF

-429 AEIKEVHAG
+429 EEIKEVHAG

-459 DPVVLER
+459 DPVILER

-474 DISVEPKTKEGVEK
+474 DISVEPRTKEAVEK

-495 LAGEDPSLRLKTD
+495 LAGEDPSLRLRTD

-528 DRLKREYGVDA
+528 DRLRREYGVDC

-551 ISKSHT
+551 ISKAHT
-557 ETYTHKKQSG
+557 EIYTHKKQTG
-567 GSGQYAEVK
+567 GSGQYAEVR
-576 IVFEPQERNE
+576 IVFEPMERNG
-586 GVLFENKVVGGT
+586 GVVFENKVVGGSI
-598 VPKEYIPA
+598 PREFIPA
-606 VEKGIRNQ
+606 VEKGIRVQ

-626 DFKYTLV
+626 DFKYTLI

-657 GMKKAGPII
+657 GMKKASPII
-666 LEPIMDVEITTPQD
+666 LEPIMDVEVTTPQD

-705 VIVRAHVP
+705 IIVRALVP

-751 IMTKSA
+751 IMAKSA

>member
-1 MCIAPDGGRRLAGPE
+1 MSESVQEAKS
-16 TAALKAAPHGIQPA
+16 AL
-30 GLAKPAALPQKPPN
+30 
-44 QRHPK
+44 
-49 SDAAP
+49 S
-54 FCMTADVEAFMADFD
+54 
-69 LGKIRNI
+69 KIRNI

-98 VSHRIGEVHD
+98 VSHKIGEVHE
-108 GNTTTDYMDQE
+108 GNTTTDYMAQE

-133 EWKDHRINIIDTPGH
+133 EWHDHRINIIDTPGH

-159 RVLDGAIFI
+159 RVLDGAIFV

-204 ADFFR
+204 ADFYY
-209 AFATLKEKLDIVAL
+209 AFSTLKEKLDIVAV
-223 PLQLPIGI
+223 PLQLPIGAEENFI
-231 EDSFLGVIDLVEM
+231 GVVDLVEM
-244 KAIIWEG
+244 RAIVWEG

-259 DEEIPEAMKEQAA
+259 YEEIPDELKEKAA
-272 EYRQNL
+272 EARQTL
-278 LDTALSVDNEAM
+278 LDTALAMDDAAM
-290 EEYFDKGDVSVET
+290 EEYFEKGDVDVAT
-303 LKRCIKAGAISGAFR
+303 LKKCIKKGAISGEFR
-318 PVLCGTAF
+318 PVMCGTAF

-334 LDAVLDYLPSP
+334 LDAVIDYLPAPDEVEGIRIAPPEGEEVDEDFLPIVP
-345 VDVPGIRVAPEEGQ
+345 VDPDG
-359 DDDPNARRIKADPN
+359 K
-373 APFAG
+373 FAG

-383 INDKY
+383 ISDKY

-394 RVYAGTLKSSDT
+394 RVYRGVLNSGDT
-406 VMNTTKGH
+406 ILNTTKGH
-414 KERIGRMF
+414 KERVGRMF

-429 AEIKEVHAG
+429 QEVKSVGAG

-446 KDTGTGDTLASSD
+446 KDTVTGDTLAD
-459 DPVVLER
+459 AADPVVLER
-466 MAFPVPVI
+466 MQFPVPVI
-474 DISVEPKTKEGVEK
+474 DISVEPKTKDAVEK
-488 MTLGLQK
+488 MTLALQK
-495 LAGEDPSLRLKTD
+495 LTAEDPSLHLKTD

-520 ELHLEIII
+520 ELHLDIIV
-528 DRLKREYGVDA
+528 DRLRREYGVDA

-551 ISKSHT
+551 ITKPHV

-567 GSGQYAEVK
+567 GSGQFAEVK
-576 IVFEPQERNE
+576 IEFAPSDKPDEIV
-586 GVLFENKVVGGT
+586 FENKVVGGT

-606 VEKGIRNQ
+606 VEKGIRMQ
-614 ADTGVL
+614 STTGVL

-626 DFKYTLV
+626 DFKFTLL

-657 GMKKAGPII
+657 GMKNAGPVI
-666 LEPIMDVEITTPQD
+666 LEPIMDVEITTPND

-691 RRGQIQNQ
+691 RRGIIQNQ
-699 ESSGST
+699 ETAGST
-705 VIVRAHVP
+705 VMIRAQVP
-713 LKEMFGYISHLRSMT
+713 LKEMFGYISHLRSAT

-746 NIADE
+746 NVADE
-751 IMTKSA
+751 IIAKSA

>member
-1 MCIAPDGGRRLAGPE
+1 MSE
-16 TAALKAAPHGIQPA
+16 TVQEAKSAL
-30 GLAKPAALPQKPPN
+30 
-44 QRHPK
+44 
-49 SDAAP
+49 S
-54 FCMTADVEAFMADFD
+54 
-69 LGKIRNI
+69 KIRNI

-108 GNTTTDYMDQE
+108 GNTTTDYMAQE

-133 EWKDHRINIIDTPGH
+133 EWNGNRINIIDTPGH

-159 RVLDGAIFI
+159 RVLDGAIFV

-204 ADFFR
+204 ANFDY
-209 AFATLKEKLDIVAL
+209 AFSTLKEKLDIVAI
-223 PLQLPIGI
+223 PLQLPIGA
-231 EDSFLGVIDLVEM
+231 EENFVGVVDLVEM
-244 KAIIWEG
+244 RAIVWEG

-259 DEEIPEAMKEQAA
+259 YEEIPADLKEKAEEA
-272 EYRQNL
+272 RQNL
-278 LDTALSVDNEAM
+278 LDTALAVDDAAM
-290 EEYFDKGDVSVET
+290 EEYFEKGEVDIAT
-303 LKRCIKAGAISGAFR
+303 LKKCIKKGAVSGEFR
-318 PVLCGTAF
+318 PVMCGTAF

-334 LDAVLDYLPSP
+334 LDAVIDYLPAPDEVEGIRIAPPEDEEVDENFLPIVP
-345 VDVPGIRVAPEEGQ
+345 VDPDG
-359 DDDPNARRIKADPN
+359 K
-373 APFAG
+373 FAG

-383 INDKY
+383 ISDKY

-394 RVYAGTLKSSDT
+394 RVYRGVLSVGDT
-406 VMNTTKGH
+406 VLNTTKGH
-414 KERIGRMF
+414 KERVGRMF

-429 AEIKEVHAG
+429 QEVKSVGAG

-446 KDTGTGDTLASSD
+446 KDTVTGDTLAD
-459 DPVVLER
+459 ATDPVVLER
-466 MAFPVPVI
+466 MQFPVPVI
-474 DISVEPKTKEGVEK
+474 DISVEPKTKDAVEK
-488 MTLGLQK
+488 MTLALQK
-495 LAGEDPSLRLKTD
+495 LTAEDPSLQLKTD

-520 ELHLEIII
+520 ELHLDIIV
-528 DRLKREYGVDA
+528 DRLRREYNVDA

-551 ISKSHT
+551 ITKPYVH
-557 ETYTHKKQSG
+557 TYTHKKQSG
-567 GSGQYAEVK
+567 GSGQFAEVK
-576 IVFEPQERNE
+576 IEFAPSDKPDEII
-586 GVLFENKVVGGT
+586 FENKVVGGA
-598 VPKEYIPA
+598 VPREYIPA

-614 ADTGVL
+614 SSTGVM

-626 DFKYTLV
+626 DFKFTLL

-657 GMKKAGPII
+657 GMKLAGPVI
-666 LEPIMDVEITTPQD
+666 LEPIMDVEITTPND

-691 RRGQIQNQ
+691 RRGIIQNQ
-699 ESSGST
+699 ETSGST
-705 VIVRAHVP
+705 VMIRAQVP
-713 LKEMFGYISHLRSMT
+713 LKEMFGYISHLRSAT

-746 NIADE
+746 NVAEE
-751 IMTKSA
+751 IMAQSS

>member
-1 MCIAPDGGRRLAGPE
+1 MSTDALA
-16 TAALKAAPHGIQPA
+16 
-30 GLAKPAALPQKPPN
+30 
-44 QRHPK
+44 R
-49 SDAAP
+49 
-54 FCMTADVEAFMADFD
+54 
-69 LGKIRNI
+69 IRNI

-98 VSHRIGEVHD
+98 VSHKIGEVHD
-108 GNTTTDYMDQE
+108 GNTTTDYMAQE

-159 RVLDGAIFI
+159 RVLDGAVFI

-204 ADFFR
+204 ADFYR
-209 AFATLKEKLDIVAL
+209 AFDTLKEKLDIVAL
-223 PLQLPIGI
+223 PLQLPIGA
-231 EDSFLGVIDLVEM
+231 EDQFLGVVDLIEM

-259 DEEIPEAMKEQAA
+259 DEEIPADLLEKAKA
-272 EYRQNL
+272 YRQNL
-278 LDTALSVDNEAM
+278 LDTALSVDDAGM
-290 EEYFDKGDVSVET
+290 EEYFENGDVSIET
-303 LKRCIKAGAISGAFR
+303 LKRALKTGTISGAFR

-334 LDAVLDYLPSP
+334 LDAVLDFLPSP
-345 VDVPGIRVAPEEGQ
+345 IDVPGISVAAEEGEE
-359 DDDPNARRIKADPN
+359 DGEFSDRRRIPANPD

-394 RVYAGTLKSSDT
+394 RVYSGTLRSGDT
-406 VMNTTKGH
+406 VMNTTKDQ
-414 KERIGRMF
+414 KERISRMF

-446 KDTGTGDTLASSD
+446 KDTQTGDTLASQE
-459 DPVVLER
+459 DPVILER

-474 DISVEPKTKEGVEK
+474 DISVEPKTKDSVEK
-488 MTLGLQK
+488 MSIGLQK

-508 QETGQ
+508 QESGQ

-528 DRLKREYGVDA
+528 DRLRREYGVDC

-551 ISKSHT
+551 ISKPWT

-576 IVFEPQERNE
+576 VLFEPQERNA
-586 GVLFENKVVGGT
+586 GVAFENKTVGGS

-606 VEKGIRNQ
+606 VEKGIRVQ

-620 AGFPTV
+620 AGFQTV

-657 GMKKAGPII
+657 GMKKASPII
-666 LEPIMDVEITTPQD
+666 LEPVMDVEVTTPND

-699 ESSGST
+699 ESAGST
-705 VIVRAHVP
+705 VMVRAHVP
-713 LKEMFGYISHLRSMT
+713 LKEMFGYISDLRSMT

-746 NIADE
+746 NVADE
-751 IMTKSA
+751 LVKKAG

>member
-1 MCIAPDGGRRLAGPE
+1 MGHAPFLICPPCSLDGRRFAVSVTPL
-16 TAALKAAPHGIQPA
+16 
-30 GLAKPAALPQKPPN
+30 
-44 QRHPK
+44 
-49 SDAAP
+49 D
-54 FCMTADVEAFMADFD
+54 
-69 LGKIRNI
+69 KIRNI

-98 VSHRIGEVHD
+98 ESHKIGEVHD

-133 EWKDHRINIIDTPGH
+133 QWKDNRINIIDTPGH

-204 ADFFR
+204 ADFYR
-209 AFATLKEKLDIVAL
+209 AFDTLKEKLDIVAL
-223 PLQLPIGI
+223 PLQLPIGE
-231 EDSFLGVIDLVEM
+231 EDKFIGVVDLVEM
-244 KAIIWEG
+244 KAIVWEG
-251 GELGAKFH
+251 GDLGAKYH
-259 DEEIPEAMKEQAA
+259 DEPIPADLADKAA
-272 EYRQNL
+272 EYRQTL
-278 LDTALSVDNEAM
+278 LDTAVSVDEKAM
-290 EEYFDKGDVSVET
+290 EEYFEKGDVSVAT
-303 LKRCIKAGAISGAFR
+303 LKACIKKGTISGEFR

-345 VDVPGIRVAPEEGQ
+345 VDVEGIKVAPEEGEEE
-359 DDDPNARRIKADPN
+359 DAERRVIPADEN

-388 GTLTFV
+388 GNLTFV
-394 RVYAGTLKSSDT
+394 RVYRGVLRSGDM
-406 VMNTTKGH
+406 VMNTTNDSP
-414 KERIGRMF
+414 ERIGPMF

-429 AEIKEVHAG
+429 EEIKEVTAG

-446 KDTGTGDTLASSD
+446 KDTGTGDTLASAD

-474 DISVEPKTKEGVEK
+474 DISVEPKTKESVEK
-488 MTLGLQK
+488 MTIGLQK

-528 DRLKREYGVDA
+528 DRLRREYGVDC

-551 ISKSHT
+551 ISKPHT
-557 ETYTHKKQSG
+557 ETYPHKKQTG
-567 GSGQYAEVK
+567 GSGQFAEVK
-576 IVFEPQERNE
+576 VVFEPLERN
-586 GVLFENKVVGGT
+586 GGIVFENKVVGGS

-606 VEKGIRNQ
+606 VEKGIKVQ

-666 LEPIMDVEITTPQD
+666 LEPIMDVEVTTPQD

-691 RRGQIQNQ
+691 RRGVIQSQ
-699 ESSGST
+699 DMAGTS

-713 LKEMFGYISHLRSMT
+713 LKEMFGYISNLRGMT
-728 KGRASFTM
+728 KGRASFSM

-746 NIADE
+746 NVADE
-751 IMTKSA
+751 IMKNSA

>member
-1 MCIAPDGGRRLAGPE
+1 
-16 TAALKAAPHGIQPA
+16 
-30 GLAKPAALPQKPPN
+30 
-44 QRHPK
+44 
-49 SDAAP
+49 
-54 FCMTADVEAFMADFD
+54 MAHSP
-69 LGKIRNI
+69 LEKIRNI

-98 VSHRIGEVHD
+98 KSHRIGEVHD
-108 GNTTTDYMDQE
+108 GNTTTDYMEQE
-119 RERGITITSAAVTC
+119 RERGITITSAAVTAM
-133 EWKDHRINIIDTPGH
+133 WNDNRINIIDTPGH

-188 YNVPRIIFI
+188 YRVPRIIFV

-204 ADFFR
+204 ADFYK
-209 AFATLKEKLDIVAL
+209 AADTLTEKLGINWVA
-223 PLQLPIGI
+223 LQLPIGI
-231 EDSFLGVIDLVEM
+231 EDQLKGVVDLVEM
-244 KAIIWEG
+244 KALVWEG
-251 GELGAKFH
+251 DELGAKYH
-259 DEEIPEAMKEQAA
+259 EAPIPADMADKVA
-272 EYRQNL
+272 EYRQKL
-278 LDTALSVDNEAM
+278 LDTAVGIDETAM
-290 EEYFDKGDVSVET
+290 EEYFADGNVSVET
-303 LKRCIKAGAISGAFR
+303 LKRCIKKGTISGEFR
-318 PVLCGTAF
+318 PVLCGSAF

-334 LDAVLDYLPSP
+334 LDAVIDYLPSP
-345 VDVPGIRVAPEEGQ
+345 LDVEGIKVAPEEGQ
-359 DDDPNARRIKADPN
+359 DETAERRIIPVKTDG
-373 APFAG
+373 PFAG

-388 GTLTFV
+388 GNLTFV
-394 RVYAGTLKSSDT
+394 RVYSGVLRQGDM

-429 AEIKEVHAG
+429 EEIKEVIAG

-446 KDTGTGDTLASSD
+446 KDTGTGDTLASQE
-459 DPVVLER
+459 DPVILER

-474 DISVEPKTKEGVEK
+474 DISVEPKTKDAVEK
-488 MTLGLQK
+488 MSIGLGK
-495 LAGEDPSLRLKTD
+495 LAGEDPSLRVKTD

-520 ELHLEIII
+520 ELHLEIIV
-528 DRLKREYGVDA
+528 DRLRREYNVDC

-551 ISKSHT
+551 ITKSHT

-576 IVFEPQERNE
+576 ITFEPKERNTGIE
-586 GVLFENKVVGGT
+586 FVNAVVGGS

-606 VEKGIRNQ
+606 VDKGIKVQ

-626 DFKYTLV
+626 DFKFSLV

-645 AFEIAAKACFRE
+645 AFEIAGKACFRE
-657 GMKKAGPII
+657 GMKKAGPVI
-666 LEPIMDVEITTPQD
+666 LEPIMDVEVTTPQD

-691 RRGQIQNQ
+691 RRGVIQNQ
-699 ESSGST
+699 DMAGTS

-713 LKEMFGYISHLRSMT
+713 LKEMFGYISNLRGMT
-728 KGRASFTM
+728 KGRASFSM

-746 NIADE
+746 NVADE
-751 IMTKSA
+751 IMKAAG

>member
-1 MCIAPDGGRRLAGPE
+1 
-16 TAALKAAPHGIQPA
+16 
-30 GLAKPAALPQKPPN
+30 
-44 QRHPK
+44 
-49 SDAAP
+49 
-54 FCMTADVEAFMADFD
+54 MTDTPLDR
-69 LGKIRNI
+69 IRNI
-76 GITAHIDAGKTTT
+76 GITAHIDAGKT
-89 TERILYYTG
+89 
-98 VSHRIGEVHD
+98 
-108 GNTTTDYMDQE
+108 TTTDYMDQE

-133 EWKDHRINIIDTPGH
+133 EWKDTRINIIDTPGH

-159 RVLDGAIFI
+159 RVLDGAVFI

-188 YNVPRIIFI
+188 YKVPRIIFI

-204 ADFFR
+204 ADFYR

-231 EDSFLGVIDLVEM
+231 EDKFLGVVDLVEM

-259 DEEIPEAMKEQAA
+259 DEPIPEDMLEMAKEH
-272 EYRQNL
+272 RQTL
-278 LDTALSVDNEAM
+278 LDTALAVDDAGM
-290 EEYFDKGDVSVET
+290 EEYFEHGDVSVET
-303 LKRCIKAGAISGAFR
+303 LKRAIKRGSIDGTFR

-334 LDAVLDYLPSP
+334 LDAVIDYLPSP
-345 VDVPGIRVAPEEGQ
+345 VDVPGIAVALDEGV
-359 DDDPNARRIKADPN
+359 DENEHPDRRRIPANPK

-394 RVYAGTLKSSDT
+394 RVYAGTLKTGDT
-406 VMNTTKGH
+406 VMNTTKDH

-429 AEIKEVHAG
+429 AEIKEVGAG

-459 DPVVLER
+459 DPVILER

-474 DISVEPKTKEGVEK
+474 DISVEPRTKEAVEK

-528 DRLKREYGVDA
+528 DRLRREYGVDC

-551 ISKSHT
+551 ISKAWT

-576 IVFEPQERNE
+576 IIFEPVERNA
-586 GVLFENKVVGGT
+586 GVSFENKVVGGS

-606 VEKGIRNQ
+606 VEKGIRVQ

-657 GMKKAGPII
+657 GMKKASPII

-705 VIVRAHVP
+705 IIVRAQAP

-746 NIADE
+746 NVAEE
-751 IMTKSA
+751 IMKKSA

>member
-1 MCIAPDGGRRLAGPE
+1 VAHTPLE
-16 TAALKAAPHGIQPA
+16 
-30 GLAKPAALPQKPPN
+30 
-44 QRHPK
+44 
-49 SDAAP
+49 
-54 FCMTADVEAFMADFD
+54 
-69 LGKIRNI
+69 KIRNI

-98 VSHRIGEVHD
+98 KSHRIGEVHD
-108 GNTTTDYMDQE
+108 GNTTTDYMEQE
-119 RERGITITSAAVTC
+119 RERGITITSAAVTAF
-133 EWKDHRINIIDTPGH
+133 WNDNRINIIDTPGH

-188 YNVPRIIFI
+188 YRVPRIIFV

-204 ADFFR
+204 ADFYK
-209 AFATLKEKLDIVAL
+209 AAATLTEKLGINWVA
-223 PLQLPIGI
+223 LQLPIGI
-231 EDSFLGVIDLVEM
+231 EDTLKGVVDLVEM
-244 KAIIWEG
+244 KALIWEG
-251 GELGAKFH
+251 DELGAQYH
-259 DEEIPEAMKEQAA
+259 EVPIPADMADKVA
-272 EYRQNL
+272 EYRQIL
-278 LDTALSVDNEAM
+278 LDTAVGIDETAM
-290 EEYFDKGDVSVET
+290 EEYFADGNVSVAT
-303 LKRCIKAGAISGAFR
+303 LKRCIKKGTISGEFR
-318 PVLCGTAF
+318 PVLCGSAF

-334 LDAVLDYLPSP
+334 LDAVIDYLPSP
-345 VDVPGIRVAPEEGQ
+345 MDVEGIKVAPEEGQ
-359 DDDPNARRIKADPN
+359 DETAERRIIPVRTDG
-373 APFAG
+373 PFAG

-388 GTLTFV
+388 GNLTFV
-394 RVYAGTLKSSDT
+394 RVYSGVLRQGDM

-429 AEIKEVHAG
+429 EEIKEVIAG

-446 KDTGTGDTLASSD
+446 KDTGTGDTLASQE

-474 DISVEPKTKEGVEK
+474 DLAVEPKTKEAVEK
-488 MTLGLQK
+488 MTIGLGK
-495 LAGEDPSLRLKTD
+495 LAGEDPSLRVKTD

-513 TILSGMG
+513 VILSGMG
-520 ELHLEIII
+520 ELHLEIIV
-528 DRLKREYGVDA
+528 DRLRREYGVDC

-551 ISKSHT
+551 ITKSHT

-576 IVFEPQERNE
+576 ITFEPRERNAGIE
-586 GVLFENKVVGGT
+586 FVNGIVGGS

-606 VEKGIRNQ
+606 VDKGIKVQ

-626 DFKYTLV
+626 DFKFSLI

-645 AFEIAAKACFRE
+645 AFEIAGKACFRE
-657 GMKKAGPII
+657 GMKKAGPVI
-666 LEPIMDVEITTPQD
+666 LEPIMDVEVTTPQD

-691 RRGQIQNQ
+691 RRGVIQNQ
-699 ESSGST
+699 DMAGTS

-713 LKEMFGYISHLRSMT
+713 LKEMFGYISNLRGMT
-728 KGRASFTM
+728 KGRASFSM
-736 QFHHYDPVPR
+736 QFRHYDPVPR
-746 NIADE
+746 NVADE
-751 IMTKSA
+751 IMKAAG

>member
-1 MCIAPDGGRRLAGPE
+1 MEAE
-16 TAALKAAPHGIQPA
+16 V
-30 GLAKPAALPQKPPN
+30 
-44 QRHPK
+44 
-49 SDAAP
+49 SDNP
-54 FCMTADVEAFMADFD
+54 LDR
-69 LGKIRNI
+69 IRNI

-98 VSHRIGEVHD
+98 VSHKIGEVHD

-133 EWKDHRINIIDTPGH
+133 EWKGTRINIIDTPGH

-209 AFATLKEKLDIVAL
+209 AFDTLKEKLDIVAL
-223 PLQLPIGI
+223 PLQLPIGE
-231 EDSFLGVIDLVEM
+231 EDKFLGVVDLVEM

-251 GELGAKFH
+251 GELGAKYH
-259 DEEIPEAMKEQAA
+259 YEPIPAELVEKAA
-272 EYRQNL
+272 EHRQTL
-278 LDTALSVDNEAM
+278 LDTAVSVDEKAM
-290 EEYFDKGDVSVET
+290 EEYFEKGDVSIET
-303 LKRCIKAGAISGAFR
+303 LKACIKKGTISGEFR

-334 LDAVLDYLPSP
+334 LDAVIDYLPSP
-345 VDVPGIRVAPEEGQ
+345 VDVPGIAVALDEGV
-359 DDDPNARRIKADPN
+359 DETLHPNRRRIPANPK

-394 RVYAGTLKSSDT
+394 RVYAGTLKSGDT
-406 VMNTTKGH
+406 VMNTTKDH
-414 KERIGRMF
+414 RERIGRMF

-429 AEIKEVHAG
+429 EEIKEVHAG

-459 DPVVLER
+459 DPVILER

-474 DISVEPKTKEGVEK
+474 DISVEPRTKEAVEK

-495 LAGEDPSLRLKTD
+495 LAGEDPSLRLRTD

-528 DRLKREYGVDA
+528 DRLRREYGVDC

-551 ISKSHT
+551 ISKAHT
-557 ETYTHKKQSG
+557 EIYTHKKQTG

-576 IVFEPQERNE
+576 IVFEPMERNG
-586 GVLFENKVVGGT
+586 GVVFENKVVGGSI
-598 VPKEYIPA
+598 PKEYIPA
-606 VEKGIRNQ
+606 VEKGIRVQ

-626 DFKYTLV
+626 DFKYTLI

-657 GMKKAGPII
+657 GMKKASPII
-666 LEPIMDVEITTPQD
+666 LEPIMDVEVTTPQD

-705 VIVRAHVP
+705 IIVRALVP

-751 IMTKSA
+751 IMAKSA

>member
-1 MCIAPDGGRRLAGPE
+1 VAHTPLDR
-16 TAALKAAPHGIQPA
+16 
-30 GLAKPAALPQKPPN
+30 
-44 QRHPK
+44 
-49 SDAAP
+49 
-54 FCMTADVEAFMADFD
+54 
-69 LGKIRNI
+69 IRNI

-98 VSHRIGEVHD
+98 KSHRIGEVHD
-108 GNTTTDYMDQE
+108 GNTTTDYMAQE
-119 RERGITITSAAVTC
+119 RERGITITSAAVTAM
-133 EWKDHRINIIDTPGH
+133 WKDYRINVIDTPGH

-159 RVLDGAIFI
+159 RVLDGAVFV

-188 YNVPRIIFI
+188 YNVPRIIYI

-204 ADFFR
+204 ADFYR
-209 AFATLKEKLDIVAL
+209 AAATLTEKLGINWVA
-223 PLQLPIGI
+223 LQLPIGI
-231 EDSFLGVIDLVEM
+231 EDSLVGLVDLVEM
-244 KAIIWEG
+244 KALIWEG
-251 GELGAKFH
+251 DDLGASFH
-259 DEEIPEAMKEQAA
+259 EAPIPADLVEKAN
-272 EYRQNL
+272 EYRAKL
-278 LDTALSVDNEAM
+278 LDTVVGVDEAAM
-290 EEYFDKGDVSVET
+290 EEYFDKGDVAVET
-303 LKRCIKAGAISGAFR
+303 LKRCIKKGTISGEFR
-318 PVLCGTAF
+318 PVICGSSF

-334 LDAVLDYLPSP
+334 LDAVVDYLPSP
-345 VDVPGIRVAPEEGQ
+345 VDIEGIKVAPEEGQ
-359 DDDPNARRIKADPN
+359 DESADRRIIPVKMDG
-373 APFAG
+373 PFAG

-388 GTLTFV
+388 GNLTFV
-394 RVYAGTLKSSDT
+394 RVYSGVLRQGDM
-406 VMNTTKGH
+406 VLNTTKGH

-429 AEIKEVHAG
+429 EEIKEVVAG

-446 KDTGTGDTLASSD
+446 KDTQTGDTLASQE

-474 DISVEPKTKEGVEK
+474 DISVEPKTKDAVEK
-488 MTLGLQK
+488 MTIGLGK
-495 LAGEDPSLRLKTD
+495 LAGEDPSLRVKTD

-513 TILSGMG
+513 VILSGMG
-520 ELHLEIII
+520 ELHLDIIV
-528 DRLKREYGVDA
+528 DRLRREYGVDC

-551 ISKSHT
+551 ITKAHT

-576 IVFEPQERNE
+576 ITFEPLERNSGIE
-586 GVLFENKVVGGT
+586 FVNAVVGGS

-606 VEKGIRNQ
+606 VDKGIKVQ

-626 DFKYTLV
+626 DFRFSLV

-645 AFEIAAKACFRE
+645 AFEIAGKACFRE
-657 GMKKAGPII
+657 GMKKAGPVI
-666 LEPIMDVEITTPQD
+666 LEPIMDVEVTTPQD

-691 RRGQIQNQ
+691 RRGVIQSQ
-699 ESSGST
+699 DMAGTS

-713 LKEMFGYISHLRSMT
+713 LKEMFGYISNLRGMT
-728 KGRASFTM
+728 KGRASFSM

-746 NIADE
+746 NVADE
-751 IMTKSA
+751 IMKNSA

>member
-1 MCIAPDGGRRLAGPE
+1 
-16 TAALKAAPHGIQPA
+16 
-30 GLAKPAALPQKPPN
+30 
-44 QRHPK
+44 
-49 SDAAP
+49 
-54 FCMTADVEAFMADFD
+54 MAEMV
-69 LGKIRNI
+69 
-76 GITAHIDAGKTTT
+76 A
-89 TERILYYTG
+89 E
-98 VSHRIGEVHD
+98 HRQ
-108 GNTTTDYMDQE
+108 T
-119 RERGITITSAAVTC
+119 
-133 EWKDHRINIIDTPGH
+133 
-148 IDFNIEVNRSL
+148 
-159 RVLDGAIFI
+159 
-168 IEGVAGVQPQ
+168 
-178 SETNWRLADR
+178 
-188 YNVPRIIFI
+188 
-197 NKLDRTG
+197 
-204 ADFFR
+204 
-209 AFATLKEKLDIVAL
+209 
-223 PLQLPIGI
+223 
-231 EDSFLGVIDLVEM
+231 
-244 KAIIWEG
+244 
-251 GELGAKFH
+251 
-259 DEEIPEAMKEQAA
+259 
-272 EYRQNL
+272 L
-278 LDTALSVDNEAM
+278 LDTALSVDEQAM
-290 EEYFDKGDVSVET
+290 EEYFEKGDVSVET
-303 LKRCIKAGAISGAFR
+303 LKRCIKKGTISGDFR

-334 LDAVLDYLPSP
+334 LNAVIDYLPSP
-345 VDVPGIRVAPEEGQ
+345 IDVPGIAVALDEGQ
-359 DDDPNARRIKADPN
+359 DEADFPDRRRIPADPK

-394 RVYAGTLKSSDT
+394 RVYAGTLKQGDM

-414 KERIGRMF
+414 RERIGRMF

-429 AEIKEVHAG
+429 AEIKEVEAG

-446 KDTGTGDTLASSD
+446 KDTGTGDTLASND

-474 DISVEPKTKEGVEK
+474 DISVEPRTKEAVEK

-528 DRLKREYGVDA
+528 DRLRREYNVDC

-551 ISKSHT
+551 ISRAHT

-576 IVFEPQERNE
+576 IVFEPLDRNT
-586 GVLFENKVVGGT
+586 GVVFENKVVGGS

-606 VEKGIRNQ
+606 VEKGIKVQ

-657 GMKKAGPII
+657 GMKNASPII

-691 RRGQIQNQ
+691 RRGMIQNQ

-746 NIADE
+746 NVADE
-751 IMTKSA
+751 IMKKSA

>member
-1 MCIAPDGGRRLAGPE
+1 VSTTPLD
-16 TAALKAAPHGIQPA
+16 
-30 GLAKPAALPQKPPN
+30 
-44 QRHPK
+44 
-49 SDAAP
+49 
-54 FCMTADVEAFMADFD
+54 
-69 LGKIRNI
+69 KIRNI

-98 VSHRIGEVHD
+98 VSHKIGEVHD
-108 GNTTTDYMDQE
+108 GNTTTDYMEQE

-133 EWKDHRINIIDTPGH
+133 EWQDHRINIIDTPGH

-204 ADFFR
+204 ADFYR
-209 AFATLKEKLDIVAL
+209 AFDTLKEKLDIVAL
-223 PLQLPIGI
+223 PLQLPIGE
-231 EDSFLGVIDLVEM
+231 EDKFLGVVDLVEM

-251 GELGAKFH
+251 GELGAKYH
-259 DEEIPEAMKEQAA
+259 YEGIPAELAGKAA
-272 EYRQNL
+272 EHRQNL
-278 LDTALSVDNEAM
+278 LDTALSVDDAGM
-290 EEYFDKGDVSVET
+290 EEYFEKGDVEIAT
-303 LKRCIKAGAISGAFR
+303 LKRAIKRGTIDGAFR

-334 LDAVLDYLPSP
+334 LDAVIDYLPSP
-345 VDVPGIRVAPEEGQ
+345 VDVPGIAVALDEGI
-359 DDDPNARRIKADPN
+359 DETLHPDRRRIKADPK

-394 RVYAGTLKSSDT
+394 RVYAGTLKSGDM
-406 VMNTTKGH
+406 VMNTTKDH
-414 KERIGRMF
+414 RERIGRMF

-429 AEIKEVHAG
+429 AEIKEVEAG

-446 KDTGTGDTLASSD
+446 KDTSTGDTLASAD
-459 DPVVLER
+459 NPVVLER

-474 DISVEPKTKEGVEK
+474 DISVEPRTKEAVEK

-528 DRLKREYGVDA
+528 DRLRREYGVDC

-551 ISKSHT
+551 ISKPHT
-557 ETYTHKKQSG
+557 EIYTHKKQSG

-576 IVFEPQERNE
+576 IVFEPMARNG
-586 GVLFENKVVGGT
+586 GVVFENKVVGGS

-606 VEKGIRNQ
+606 VEKGIRVQ

-626 DFKYTLV
+626 DFKYILV

-657 GMKKAGPII
+657 GMKKASPII

-691 RRGQIQNQ
+691 RRGHIQNQ

-705 VIVRAHVP
+705 VIVRGQVP

-751 IMTKSA
+751 IMAKSA

>member
-1 MCIAPDGGRRLAGPE
+1 MS
-16 TAALKAAPHGIQPA
+16 T
-30 GLAKPAALPQKPPN
+30 
-44 QRHPK
+44 K
-49 SDAAP
+49 SD
-54 FCMTADVEAFMADFD
+54 
-69 LGKIRNI
+69 LSLIRNI

-98 VSHRIGEVHD
+98 VSHKIGEVHE
-108 GNTTTDYMDQE
+108 GNTTTDYMAQE

-133 EWKDHRINIIDTPGH
+133 EWEGHRINIIDTPGH

-204 ADFFR
+204 ANFYY
-209 AFATLKEKLDIVAL
+209 AFDTLKEKLDIVAI
-223 PLQLPIGI
+223 PLQLPIGA
-231 EDSFLGVIDLVEM
+231 EENFVGVVDLVEM
-244 KAIIWEG
+244 RAIIWEG

-259 DEEIPEAMKEQAA
+259 YEEIPADLKEKAA
-272 EYRQNL
+272 EARQNL
-278 LDTALSVDNEAM
+278 LDTALSVDDAAM
-290 EEYFDKGDVSVET
+290 EEYFEKGDVDVAT
-303 LKRCIKAGAISGAFR
+303 LKRCIKKGTIAGDFR

-334 LDAVLDYLPSP
+334 LDAVIDFLPAPDDVEGIRIAPPEDEEVDENKLPIIP
-345 VDVPGIRVAPEEGQ
+345 VDPDG
-359 DDDPNARRIKADPN
+359 K
-373 APFAG
+373 FAG

-394 RVYAGTLKSSDT
+394 RVYRGVLRTGDT
-406 VMNTTKGH
+406 VLNTTKGH
-414 KERIGRMF
+414 KERIGRIF

-429 AEIKEVHAG
+429 EELKEVHAG

-446 KDTGTGDTLASSD
+446 KDTQTGDTLAD
-459 DPVVLER
+459 PADPVVLER
-466 MAFPVPVI
+466 MTFPIPVI
-474 DISVEPKTKEGVEK
+474 DISVEPKTKDGVEK
-488 MTLGLQK
+488 MTLALQK
-495 LAGEDPSLRLKTD
+495 LSGEDPSLRLKTD

-513 TILSGMG
+513 IILSGMG
-520 ELHLEIII
+520 ELHLDIII
-528 DRLKREYGVDA
+528 DRLRREYGVDA

-551 ISKSHT
+551 ITQAHT

-567 GSGQYAEVK
+567 GSGQFAEVK
-576 IVFEPQERNE
+576 IEFAPVERNE
-586 GVLFENKVVGGT
+586 GITFENKVVGGT

-606 VEKGIRNQ
+606 VDKGIQ
-614 ADTGVL
+614 AQASTGVL

-626 DFKYTLV
+626 DFKFTLL

-657 GMKKAGPII
+657 GMKKAGPVI
-666 LEPIMDVEITTPQD
+666 LEPIMDVEVTTPND

-691 RRGQIQNQ
+691 RRGMIQSQ
-699 ESSGST
+699 ETAGST
-705 VIVRAHVP
+705 VMVRAMVP

-746 NIADE
+746 NVAEE
-751 IMTKSA
+751 IMAQSA

>member
-1 MCIAPDGGRRLAGPE
+1 MSGRAEPGSEAPVVVWRLTVPGTP
-16 TAALKAAPHGIQPA
+16 L
-30 GLAKPAALPQKPPN
+30 
-44 QRHPK
+44 
-49 SDAAP
+49 D
-54 FCMTADVEAFMADFD
+54 
-69 LGKIRNI
+69 KIRNI

-98 VSHRIGEVHD
+98 VSHKIGEVHD
-108 GNTTTDYMDQE
+108 GNTTTDYMEQE

-133 EWKDHRINIIDTPGH
+133 EWKQHRINIIDTPGH

-159 RVLDGAIFI
+159 RVLDGAVFI

-209 AFATLKEKLDIVAL
+209 AHATLKEKLDIIAL

-231 EDSFLGVIDLVEM
+231 EDKFVGVIDLVAM

-251 GELGAKFH
+251 GELGARYH
-259 DEEIPEAMKEQAA
+259 EEAIPSALAEQAK
-272 EYRQNL
+272 EHRQLL
-278 LDTALSVDNEAM
+278 LDTALSVDDAAM
-290 EEYFDKGDVSVET
+290 EEYFDKGDVAVAT
-303 LKRCIKAGAISGAFR
+303 LKRCIKAGTISGAFR

-334 LDAVLDYLPSP
+334 LDAVIDYLPSP
-345 VDVPGIRVAPEEGQ
+345 VDVPGIAVAAE
-359 DDDPNARRIKADPN
+359 DDDEHAERRRIKADPA

-394 RVYAGTLKSSDT
+394 RIYAGSLKSGDM

-414 KERIGRMF
+414 RERIGRMF

-429 AEIKEVHAG
+429 DEIKEVHAG

-446 KDTGTGDTLASSD
+446 KDTATGDTLASQQ

-474 DISVEPKTKEGVEK
+474 DISVEPRTKEAVEK
-488 MTLGLQK
+488 MSLGLQK
-495 LAGEDPSLRLKTD
+495 LAGEDPSLRLRTD
-508 QETGQ
+508 PETGQ

-528 DRLKREYGVDA
+528 DRLKREYGVEA

-551 ISKSHT
+551 ITRAHT
-557 ETYTHKKQSG
+557 ETYTHKKQTG

-576 IVFEPQERNE
+576 ITFEPLNRNE
-586 GVLFENKVVGGT
+586 GVMFDNRVIGGA

-606 VEKGIRNQ
+606 VEKGIRQQ
-614 ADTGVL
+614 AETGVL

-626 DFKYTLV
+626 DFKFSLL

-645 AFEIAAKACFRE
+645 AFEIAAKSCFRD
-657 GMKKAGPII
+657 GMKKAAPII
-666 LEPIMDVEITTPQD
+666 LEPVMDVEITTPSD

-691 RRGQIQNQ
+691 RRGMIQNQ
-699 ESSGST
+699 ESTGTT

-713 LKEMFGYISHLRSMT
+713 LKEMFGYISALRSMT

-736 QFHHYDPVPR
+736 QFHHYEPVPR
-746 NIADE
+746 AIADE
-751 IMTKSA
+751 IMAKSA

>member
-1 MCIAPDGGRRLAGPE
+1 M
-16 TAALKAAPHGIQPA
+16 
-30 GLAKPAALPQKPPN
+30 
-44 QRHPK
+44 
-49 SDAAP
+49 SD
-54 FCMTADVEAFMADFD
+54 
-69 LGKIRNI
+69 LSRIRNI

-98 VSHRIGEVHD
+98 VSHRIGEVHE
-108 GNTTTDYMDQE
+108 GNTTTDYMEQE

-204 ADFFR
+204 ADFYR
-209 AFATLKEKLDIVAL
+209 AFDTLKEKLDIVAL
-223 PLQLPIGI
+223 PLQLPIGV
-231 EDSFLGVIDLVEM
+231 EENFLGVVDLVEM

-259 DEEIPEAMKEQAA
+259 DEEIPAELAEKAA
-272 EYRQNL
+272 EARQLL

-290 EEYFDKGDVSVET
+290 EEYFDKGDVDVVT

-334 LDAVLDYLPSP
+334 LDAVLDYLPAP
-345 VDVPGIRVAPEEGQ
+345 DDIEGIRVAAEEGQ
-359 DDDPNARRIKADPN
+359 EDMDPSLRRLIKVDPKGS
-373 APFAG
+373 FSG

-394 RVYAGTLKSSDT
+394 RVYSGSLKSGDQ
-406 VMNTTKGH
+406 VMNTTKDH

-429 AEIKEVHAG
+429 AEIKEVQAG

-446 KDTGTGDTLASSD
+446 KDTGTGDTLAD
-459 DPVVLER
+459 AADPVVLER

-474 DISVEPKTKEGVEK
+474 DISVEPKTKEAVEK
-488 MTLGLQK
+488 MTLALQK

-528 DRLKREYGVDA
+528 DRLRREYGVDA

-551 ISKSHT
+551 ISKAHV

-576 IVFEPQERNE
+576 IEFAPVERNA
-586 GVLFENKVVGGT
+586 GISFENKVVGGT

-606 VEKGIRNQ
+606 VEKGIKVQ
-614 ADTGVL
+614 ATTGVL

-626 DFKYTLV
+626 DFKYTLL

-657 GMKKAGPII
+657 GMKRASPVI
-666 LEPIMDVEITTPQD
+666 LEPIMDVECTTPQD

-705 VIVRAHVP
+705 ILVRAQVP

-751 IMTKSA
+751 IMAKSA

>member
-1 MCIAPDGGRRLAGPE
+1 MSATPLDKL
-16 TAALKAAPHGIQPA
+16 
-30 GLAKPAALPQKPPN
+30 
-44 QRHPK
+44 
-49 SDAAP
+49 
-54 FCMTADVEAFMADFD
+54 
-69 LGKIRNI
+69 RNI

-98 VSHRIGEVHD
+98 VSHKIGEVHD
-108 GNTTTDYMDQE
+108 GNTTTDYMEQE

-133 EWKDHRINIIDTPGH
+133 EWKDTRINIIDTPGH

-204 ADFFR
+204 ADFYR
-209 AFATLKEKLDIVAL
+209 AFDTLLEKLDIVAL
-223 PLQLPIGI
+223 PLQLPIGV
-231 EDSFLGVIDLVEM
+231 EDGFLGVVDLVEM

-251 GELGAKFH
+251 GELGAKYH
-259 DEEIPEAMKEQAA
+259 YEDIPADMA
-272 EYRQNL
+272 ELVATHRQTL
-278 LDTALSVDNEAM
+278 LDTALSVDEQAM
-290 EEYFDKGDVSVET
+290 EEYFDKGDVAIET
-303 LKRCIKAGAISGAFR
+303 MKRCIKRGTIDGTFR

-334 LDAVLDYLPSP
+334 LDAVIDYLPSP
-345 VDVPGIRVAPEEGQ
+345 IDVPGIAVAVAEGEEEGNLA
-359 DDDPNARRIKADPN
+359 DRRRIPANPK

-394 RVYAGTLKSSDT
+394 RVYAGTLKSGDM
-406 VMNTTKGH
+406 VQNTTKGH
-414 KERIGRMF
+414 RERIGRMF

-429 AEIKEVHAG
+429 AEIKEVEAG

-446 KDTGTGDTLASSD
+446 KDTGTGDTLASND

-474 DISVEPKTKEGVEK
+474 DISVEPRTKEAVEK

-495 LAGEDPSLRLKTD
+495 LAGEDPSLRLRTD

-528 DRLKREYGVDA
+528 DRLRREYGVDC

-551 ISKSHT
+551 ISKRHI

-576 IVFEPQERNE
+576 IIFEPLERNT
-586 GVLFENKVVGGT
+586 GVVFENKVVGGS

-606 VEKGIRNQ
+606 VEKGIRVQ

-645 AFEIAAKACFRE
+645 AFEIAAKACFRD
-657 GMKKAGPII
+657 GMKLAGPII
-666 LEPIMDVEITTPQD
+666 LEPIMDVEVTTPQD

-746 NIADE
+746 NVADE
-751 IMTKSA
+751 IMKKSA

>member
-1 MCIAPDGGRRLAGPE
+1 MSVTPLDR
-16 TAALKAAPHGIQPA
+16 
-30 GLAKPAALPQKPPN
+30 
-44 QRHPK
+44 
-49 SDAAP
+49 
-54 FCMTADVEAFMADFD
+54 
-69 LGKIRNI
+69 IRNI

-98 VSHRIGEVHD
+98 ESHKIGEVHD
-108 GNTTTDYMDQE
+108 GNTTTDYMEQE

-133 EWKDHRINIIDTPGH
+133 QWKENRINIIDTPGH

-159 RVLDGAIFI
+159 RVLDGAVFI

-188 YNVPRIIFI
+188 YKVPRIIFI

-204 ADFFR
+204 ADFYR

-223 PLQLPIGI
+223 PLQLPIGV
-231 EDSFLGVIDLVEM
+231 EDGFLGVVDLVEM

-251 GELGAKFH
+251 GELGAKYH
-259 DEEIPEAMKEQAA
+259 YEDIPEDMADLVA
-272 EYRQNL
+272 EHRQTL
-278 LDTALSVDNEAM
+278 LDTALSVDNAAM
-290 EEYFDKGDVSVET
+290 EEYFDKGDVAIET
-303 LKRCIKAGAISGAFR
+303 LKRSIKRGTIDGAFR

-334 LDAVLDYLPSP
+334 LDAVIDYLPSP
-345 VDVPGIRVAPEEGQ
+345 IDVPGIAVALEEGEE
-359 DDDPNARRIKADPN
+359 DGDNPNRRRIPADPK

-394 RVYAGTLKSSDT
+394 RVYAGTLKSGDM

-414 KERIGRMF
+414 RERIGRMF

-429 AEIKEVHAG
+429 AEIKEVEAG

-446 KDTGTGDTLASSD
+446 KDTGTGDTLASAD
-459 DPVVLER
+459 DPVILER

-474 DISVEPKTKEGVEK
+474 DISVEPRTKEAVEK

-495 LAGEDPSLRLKTD
+495 LAGEDPSLRLRTD

-528 DRLKREYGVDA
+528 DRLRREYGVDC

-551 ISKSHT
+551 ISKAHT

-576 IVFEPQERNE
+576 IIFEPLERNA
-586 GVLFENKVVGGT
+586 GIVFENKVVGGS

-606 VEKGIRNQ
+606 VEKGIRVQ

-626 DFKYTLV
+626 DFKYTLI
-633 DGKYHDVDSSAL
+633 DGKYHDVNSSAL
-645 AFEIAAKACFRE
+645 AFEIAAKACFRD
-657 GMKKAGPII
+657 GMKNATPII
-666 LEPIMDVEITTPQD
+666 LEPIMDVEVTTPQD

-691 RRGQIQNQ
+691 RRGMIQNQ

-746 NIADE
+746 NVADE
-751 IMTKSA
+751 IMKKSA